1 MDDLNLFHILAPNI
15 RRNETVPKE
24 ALIVVIDEQTT
35 LKARTRN
42 FNVNDFLFTA
52 EGFDVNAQNNVRD
65 ELRAL
70 NNRQDRVADL
80 VKRIT
85 GLTVQQIRR

>member
-15 RRNETVPKE
+15 RSNETVPKE
-24 ALIVVIDEQTT
+24 ASIIVFDEQTT

-42 FNVNDFLFTA
+42 FSVNDFLLYR
-52 EGFDVNAQNNVRD
+52 EWFDVNAQNNVR
-65 ELRAL
+65 EKLRAL